1 MVIYMKDFYQII
13 ILTKNEININNDN
26 YLVITNYVELLD
38 NMQNR
43 YNDITISFDYLIF
56 DNVDLISNFKE
67 TNILHEN
74 KIPIT
79 NFYNATSIENIFY
92 SNNILNTIFDIENEE
107 I

>member
-1 MVIYMKDFYQII
+1 MKDFYQII
-13 ILTKNEININNDN
+13 ILTKKEIDINNDN
-26 YLVITNYVELLD
+26 YLVISNSVELVD
-38 NMQNR
+38 NLEIKNN
-43 YNDITISFDYLIF
+43 NDSLSFDYLIF
-56 DNVDLISNFKE
+56 YDVNLISNFKE

-92 SNNILNTIFDIENEE
+92 SNEILSTILDIENEE

>member
-1 MVIYMKDFYQII
+1 MKDFYQII
-13 ILTKNEININNDN
+13 ILTKKEIDINNDN
-26 YLVITNYVELLD
+26 YLVISNSVELVD
-38 NMQNR
+38 NLEIKN
-43 YNDITISFDYLIF
+43 NNESLSFDYLIF
-56 DNVDLISNFKE
+56 DDVNLISNFKE

-92 SNNILNTIFDIENEE
+92 SNEILSTILDIENEE

>member
-13 ILTKNEININNDN
+13 IITKNEININNDN
-26 YLVITNYVELLD
+26 YLLISNNIDLLD
-38 NMQNR
+38 NIQIK
-43 YNDITISFDYLIF
+43 YNDIVVSFNYLIF
-56 DNVDLISNFKE
+56 DDVNLISNFKE

-92 SNNILNTIFDIENEE
+92 SNNILNTILDIENEE

>member
-1 MVIYMKDFYQII
+1 MKDFYQII
-13 ILTKNEININNDN
+13 ILTKKEIDINNDN
-26 YLVITNYVELLD
+26 YLVISNSVELVD
-38 NMQNR
+38 NLEIKNN
-43 YNDITISFDYLIF
+43 NDSLSFDYLIF
-56 DNVDLISNFKE
+56 DDVNLISNFKE

-92 SNNILNTIFDIENEE
+92 SNEILSTILDIENEE

>member
-1 MVIYMKDFYQII
+1 MKDFYQII

-38 NMQNR
+38 NMQIR

>member
-1 MVIYMKDFYQII
+1 MKDFYQII

-26 YLVITNYVELLD
+26 YLVITNYIELLD
-38 NMQNR
+38 NMQIR

-92 SNNILNTIFDIENEE
+92 SKNVLNTILDIENEE

>member
-1 MVIYMKDFYQII
+1 MVRLGEIFPVE
-13 ILTKNEININNDN
+13 NEIKINNSN
-26 YLVITNYVELLD
+26 YLVVSSNVELID
-38 NMQNR
+38 NLKIKVN
-43 YNDITISFDYLIF
+43 NDILSFDYLIF
-56 DNVDLISNFKE
+56 DNVNLIINFKE

-92 SNNILNTIFDIENEE
+92 SKDILNTIIDIENGE

>member
-1 MVIYMKDFYQII
+1 MKDFYQII
-13 ILTKNEININNDN
+13 ILTKKEININNND
-26 YLVITNYVELLD
+26 YLVISNNIELLD
-38 NMQNR
+38 NIQII
-43 YNDITISFDYLIF
+43 YNDTLISFDYLIF
-56 DNVDLISNFKE
+56 DNVNLISNFKE

-92 SNNILNTIFDIENEE
+92 SNNILDTISDIENEE

>member
-1 MVIYMKDFYQII
+1 MKDFYQII

-38 NMQNR
+38 NMQIR

-74 KIPIT
+74 KIPII

>member
-38 NMQNR
+38 NMQIR

>member
-1 MVIYMKDFYQII
+1 MKDFYQII
-13 ILTKNEININNDN
+13 ILTKNEIDINNEN
-26 YLVITNYVELLD
+26 YLVIANYVELLD
-38 NMQNR
+38 NMQIR
-43 YNDITISFDYLIF
+43 YNHITISFDYLIF

-79 NFYNATSIENIFY
+79 NFYKATSIENIFY

>member
-1 MVIYMKDFYQII
+1 MKDFYQII

-38 NMQNR
+38 NMQIS

-56 DNVDLISNFKE
+56 DNVDLITNFKE